1 MSYNT
6 IYPLTKESDTLI
18 EKVIKTSG
26 DLGDTKQ
33 ALVTNTDT
41 VVKQGNT
48 DMVDKE
54 GKLKKMSLL
63 LFQQKIKSTQ

>member
-6 IYPLTKESDTLI
+6 ISPLTKESDTLI

-33 ALVTNTDT
+33 ALVTTTDT
-41 VVKQGNT
+41 VVKEGYT
-48 DMVDKE
+48 DMLDK
-54 GKLKKMSLL
+54 K
-63 LFQQKIKSTQ
+63 